1 MEFEKIGLKKDKF
14 IISKNSL
21 GYYEVVNKPSEDEL
35 NKYYAEVL
43 YQTPETQ
50 TSSYSINY
58 SEEELVFIENKS
70 KKIFDI
76 VQTVENKSI
85 LDVGCGEGY
94 LSRFF
99 LDLDYKVKALDYS
112 EYAVKNHNPTVEPY
126 FVKGDVFK
134 NLDSIIETNEKYGII
149 VLNNV
154 IEHVLDPKN
163 VIEKIHKILEKDG
176 ILVITAP
183 NDFSKLQEHLLKEK
197 FINEMNW
204 LAPPVHLS
212 YFTLETLSKLA
223 ETCNYK
229 VYNYYSEYP
238 IDFDLLVDHTNY
250 VKDKTVG
257 RASHLKRLRVD
268 NFLCSQSISKTNE
281 YYKNLAEL
289 NCGRDIVLF
298 VKPN

>member
-21 GYYEVVNKPSEDEL
+21 GYYEVVNKPSEEEL
-35 NKYYAEVL
+35 NKYYSEVL
-43 YQTPETQ
+43 YQEPEKQ

-58 SEEELVFIENKS
+58 SNEELTFIENKS

-76 VQTVENKSI
+76 VQNIKNKSL

-112 EYAVKNHNPTVEPY
+112 DFAIKNHNPTTESC
-126 FVKGDVFK
+126 FIKGDVFK
-134 NLDSIIETNEKYGII
+134 NLDSIIKDGDKYGII

-163 VIEKIHKILEKDG
+163 VLDKIHKILDKDG
-176 ILVITAP
+176 VLVITAP
-183 NDFSKLQEHLLKEK
+183 NDFSKLQEHLIKEN

-204 LAPPVHLS
+204 IAPPVHLS
-212 YFTLETLSKLA
+212 YFTLETLSNLV
-223 ETCNYK
+223 EQSGYSIH
-229 VYNYYSEYP
+229 NYYAEYP
-238 IDFDLLVDHTNY
+238 IDFDLLVEHTNY

-281 YYKNLAEL
+281 YYKKLAEL
-289 NCGRDIVLF
+289 NSGRDMVLF
-298 VKPN
+298 VKPI